1 MLQCDEFNL
10 QLITSR
16 STKIRKGHKSHGV
29 TSCEIN
35 SSRHNAMYINT
46 LRTNVMSDEFLKKII
61 YC

>member
-1 MLQCDEFNL
+1 MS
-10 QLITSR
+10 LICNSSHR
-16 STKIRKGHKSHGV
+16 GQPKSGKEHKSHGV

>member
-1 MLQCDEFNL
+1 MCDELIL
-10 QLITSR
+10 QLVTSR
-16 STKIRKGHKSHGV
+16 STKIRKDHKSHGV